1 VVPPRLDILF
11 LINVPLSFDL
21 QPCIRTFCVLQPT
34 MAVQL
39 QITLPLDWASD
50 FDRVA
55 ERWYFVHRPSGFCQ
69 YLLPKVGDEIT
80 RAADLVPRLPLRAV
94 QAITTTMEAMSIVQ
108 DKQQSTATT
117 VAIQQTQTPAPI
129 TDSQVLQRKVSTP
142 QQVQPVPLT
151 TGNVPQSTAPVTLPN
166 TTSIRRTS
174 GTVSRKPLPRQNSA
188 PQQQPQVSSPLPQ
201 FQ

>member
-1 VVPPRLDILF
+1 ML
-11 LINVPLSFDL
+11 LINVSLSFNLVPL
-21 QPCIRTFCVLQPT
+21 QPCVLRTFCVLQPI

-55 ERWYFVHRPSGFCQ
+55 ERWYFFHQPSGFCQ

-80 RAADLVPRLPLRAV
+80 RAAELVPRLPPRPV
-94 QAITTTMEAMSIVQ
+94 QTITTTMEAMSIVQ
-108 DKQQSTATT
+108 DKQQSTVTA
-117 VAIQQTQTPAPI
+117 VVIQQMQTPAPI

-142 QQVQPVPLT
+142 QQVQQVPLA
-151 TGNVPQSTAPVTLPN
+151 TGNVPQQIAPVTIPN
-166 TTSIRRTS
+166 TTSVRRTS

-188 PQQQPQVSSPLPQ
+188 PQQQPQVISPLPQ